1 MLTYLLAAI
10 VAIASLGLYAL
21 TFFLPA
27 FKRERDLI
35 WSGVGVFYALVLWIC
50 AEQVR
55 GGLLLGQ
62 ISSVAI
68 IGWLGWEAFGARW
81 GGLSDADREQAKGLT
96 DFTTSLKEK
105 VAAIDFSKADLSQV
119 DLGKLGD
126 QAKGLANK
134 AKDSVQSVADKTKEV
149 VGNSPVKGS
158 AKNTETYVRK
168 GFEDAVEVVSEVKET
183 IADKASEVVEAAS
196 EAVEAVV
203 DVVKDKVNDKD

>member
-96 DFTTSLKEK
+96 DFTTSIKSK

-134 AKDSVQSVADKTKEV
+134 AKDSAQSIADKTKEV
-149 VGNSPVKGS
+149 VGNSPVKSS
-158 AKNTETYVRK
+158 AKNTETYIRK
-168 GFEDAVEVVSEVKET
+168 GFQDAAEVAGDVKET
-183 IADKASEVVEAAS
+183 IVEQTS

-203 DVVKDKVNDKD
+203 DVVEEKE